1 MGDRCLA
8 CGRKDSGVVF
18 QMCLPARKDGL
29 IGIDR
34 RCVNAKLGPFGA
46 LCDVRV
52 GCALDGSKSQRLS
65 DDDVED

>member
-1 MGDRCLA
+1 MA
-8 CGRKDSGVVF
+8 GRILGSCFGCASVN
-18 QMCLPARKDGL
+18 PTRKDGL
-29 IGIDR
+29 IGRDR